1 MSHRLEKKQR
11 DRKKKS
17 ILKYALL
24 ILTMAMVAGLFYGV
38 GQNLLTAYNQQR
50 QETVLAHY
58 GYMEDKLQGNG
69 LVLRSETVVP
79 ASASGFFENI
89 VSDGQKVALHTL
101 LGYYLCRGEKT
112 PMRAATTGL
121 FTRQLDG
128 LEEALQDV
136 KLATVGPELFSYR
149 PQHHDP
155 KGEFKAGQSV
165 FKIVNNLQPTRLI
178 LQFPLQE
185 LNPKIAQNQIVA
197 LSIDGQSLGQC
208 TVIDFKKDFK
218 KLVMMVETADFREE
232 LLNRRQVEVML
243 IMNSQSGYLVPE
255 KSLFDRGQ
263 EKGIY
268 CTKGEEILFRPVKV
282 LAIKEGTAL
291 VEGLQANDMV
301 ILKPEKVKL

>member
-1 MSHRLEKKQR
+1 
-11 DRKKKS
+11 
-17 ILKYALL
+17 
-24 ILTMAMVAGLFYGV
+24 MAIVAGLFYGV

-112 PMRAATTGL
+112 PMRAAHHRTIYASAGWTGG
-121 FTRQLDG
+121 G
-128 LEEALQDV
+128 LTGCQ
-136 KLATVGPELFSYR
+136 
-149 PQHHDP
+149 
-155 KGEFKAGQSV
+155 AGQSV

-243 IMNSQSGYLVPE
+243 IMNSQSGIWFLKNLCLIGARKKEYTVQKAKKYYLDQR
-255 KSLFDRGQ
+255 KS
-263 EKGIY
+263 
-268 CTKGEEILFRPVKV
+268 
-282 LAIKEGTAL
+282 
-291 VEGLQANDMV
+291 
-301 ILKPEKVKL
+301 